1 MMPAA
6 AVIPETPSGAK
17 GWKFAPVNAVNAV
30 TTKNTR
36 MPILTTTMTAFA
48 RALPGA
54 QRQQDR
60 DDRDDDDGR
69 DVEQPALRRR
79 LRDRVGQGEPEG
91 GLQELVDVAAPA
103 GRKSVAAGGR
113 LDGVTPRHRPSA
125 ADVALAARQI
135 HPHVRRTPVL
145 RAEVDGRPLV
155 LKLEHLQRGGS
166 FKLRG
171 AVTALARGPRPEHVV
186 TASGGN
192 HGIAV
197 ATAAA
202 LLGLPA
208 TVYVPAA
215 APEGKTRRIE
225 AAGARLVR
233 HGATYGEAAAAAL
246 GEARTAGVRYVPA
259 YDDPAVVA
267 GQGTATAEAVADAP
281 EVDAV
286 VVAAGGGGL
295 AAGAALA
302 AGGRAVV
309 VVEPEGC
316 CCVHRALAAG
326 RPVDAPVDSVAAS
339 ALGATRM
346 GEVPFAVLAG
356 PDVTASDVVSVLVTD
371 AELRAAQDRLWDE
384 FRLAVEPA
392 AAVPFAAWL
401 AGRVPGERACLVLC
415 GANT

>member
-1 MMPAA
+1 M
-6 AVIPETPSGAK
+6 GA
-17 GWKFAPVNAVNAV
+17 GVG
-30 TTKNTR
+30 R
-36 MPILTTTMTAFA
+36 GA
-48 RALPGA
+48 REGLIVGS
-54 QRQQDR
+54 
-60 DDRDDDDGR
+60 
-69 DVEQPALRRR
+69 
-79 LRDRVGQGEPEG
+79 RDRTNR
-91 GLQELVDVAAPA
+91 AYT
-103 GRKSVAAGGR
+103 GRVTATLPLPTTASVAA
-113 LDGVTPRHRPSA
+113 A
-125 ADVALAARQI
+125 AATTA
-135 HPHVRRTPVL
+135 PHVRRTPVL

-171 AVTALARGPRPEHVV
+171 AVNALAGGPRPSSVV

-208 TVYVPAA
+208 TVYVPRA
-215 APEGKTRRIE
+215 APETKTRRIE

-233 HGATYGEAAAAAL
+233 HGATYADAVVAAL
-246 GEARTAGVRYVPA
+246 ADAQTPGARYVPA

-267 GQGTATAEAVADAP
+267 GQGTATTEAVADAP

-302 AGGRAVV
+302 VAGRTLV

-326 RPVDAPVDSVAAS
+326 RPVDSPVDSVAAS
-339 ALGATRM
+339 ALGATRV
-346 GEVPFAVLAG
+346 GEVPFRVLSGGA
-356 PDVTASDVVSVLVTD
+356 DTVAEVVSVLVTD
-371 AELRAAQDRLWDE
+371 AELLAARDRLWEE

-415 GANT
+415 GAN

>member
-1 MMPAA
+1 MTRTLPLPTAVVAEAA
-6 AVIPETPSGAK
+6 ATI
-17 GWKFAPVNAVNAV
+17 APY
-30 TTKNTR
+30 
-36 MPILTTTMTAFA
+36 
-48 RALPGA
+48 
-54 QRQQDR
+54 
-60 DDRDDDDGR
+60 
-69 DVEQPALRRR
+69 
-79 LRDRVGQGEPEG
+79 
-91 GLQELVDVAAPA
+91 
-103 GRKSVAAGGR
+103 
-113 LDGVTPRHRPSA
+113 
-125 ADVALAARQI
+125 
-135 HPHVRRTPVL
+135 VRRTPVL

-171 AVTALARGPRPEHVV
+171 AVTALAAGSRPEHVV

-208 TVYVPAA
+208 TVYVPLG

-246 GEARTAGVRYVPA
+246 EVAQASGVRYVPA

-267 GQGTATAEAVADAP
+267 GQGTVTAEAVADAP
-281 EVDAV
+281 EVDSV

-339 ALGATRM
+339 ALGATRV
-346 GEVPFAVLAG
+346 GDVPFGVLSA
-356 PDVTASDVVSVLVTD
+356 AEVVPVLVTD
-371 AELRAAQDRLWDE
+371 AELLAARDRLWEE

-392 AAVPFAAWL
+392 AGAPFAAWL

>member
-1 MMPAA
+1 VIATLPTAASVADAA
-6 AVIPETPSGAK
+6 ARIG
-17 GWKFAPVNAVNAV
+17 
-30 TTKNTR
+30 
-36 MPILTTTMTAFA
+36 
-48 RALPGA
+48 
-54 QRQQDR
+54 
-60 DDRDDDDGR
+60 
-69 DVEQPALRRR
+69 
-79 LRDRVGQGEPEG
+79 
-91 GLQELVDVAAPA
+91 
-103 GRKSVAAGGR
+103 
-113 LDGVTPRHRPSA
+113 
-125 ADVALAARQI
+125 
-135 HPHVRRTPVL
+135 PHVRRTPVL
-145 RAEVDGRPLV
+145 RADVDGRPLV

-171 AVTALARGPRPEHVV
+171 AVNALASGPRPAQVV

-208 TVYVPAA
+208 TVYVPLA

-233 HGATYGEAAAAAL
+233 HGATYGEAAVAAL
-246 GEARTAGVRYVPA
+246 AEAQQPGARYVPA
-259 YDDPAVVA
+259 YDDPDVVA

-281 EVDAV
+281 EVDVV

-295 AAGAALA
+295 SAGAALA
-302 AGGRAVV
+302 AGGRTVV

-326 RPVDAPVDSVAAS
+326 RPVDSPVDSVAAS
-339 ALGATRM
+339 ALGATRV
-346 GEVPFAVLAG
+346 GELPFAVLSGA
-356 PDVTASDVVSVLVTD
+356 DVVPVLVSDV
-371 AELRAAQDRLWDE
+371 ELLAAQARLWEE

>member
-1 MMPAA
+1 MTATVPLPTAASVAEAA
-6 AVIPETPSGAK
+6 ATIA
-17 GWKFAPVNAVNAV
+17 
-30 TTKNTR
+30 
-36 MPILTTTMTAFA
+36 
-48 RALPGA
+48 
-54 QRQQDR
+54 
-60 DDRDDDDGR
+60 
-69 DVEQPALRRR
+69 
-79 LRDRVGQGEPEG
+79 
-91 GLQELVDVAAPA
+91 
-103 GRKSVAAGGR
+103 
-113 LDGVTPRHRPSA
+113 
-125 ADVALAARQI
+125 
-135 HPHVRRTPVL
+135 PHVRRTPVL

-171 AVTALARGPRPEHVV
+171 AVNALATGQRPERVV

-208 TVYVPAA
+208 TVYVPLA

-225 AAGARLVR
+225 ASGARLVR
-233 HGATYGEAAAAAL
+233 HGATYGEAAVAAL
-246 GEARTAGVRYVPA
+246 AEAQAPGVRYVPA

-281 EVDAV
+281 DVDAV

-295 AAGAALA
+295 SAGAALG
-302 AGGRAVV
+302 AGGRTVV

-316 CCVHRALAAG
+316 CCVHAALAAG
-326 RPVDAPVDSVAAS
+326 RPVDAPVESVASS
-339 ALGATRM
+339 ALGATRV
-346 GEVPFAVLAG
+346 GEVPFAVLSQAG
-356 PDVTASDVVSVLVTD
+356 VLSVLVSD
-371 AELRAAQDRLWDE
+371 AELLAAQALLWEE

>member
-1 MMPAA
+1 MTATLPPPTAASVAEAA
-6 AVIPETPSGAK
+6 ATIA
-17 GWKFAPVNAVNAV
+17 
-30 TTKNTR
+30 
-36 MPILTTTMTAFA
+36 
-48 RALPGA
+48 
-54 QRQQDR
+54 
-60 DDRDDDDGR
+60 
-69 DVEQPALRRR
+69 
-79 LRDRVGQGEPEG
+79 
-91 GLQELVDVAAPA
+91 
-103 GRKSVAAGGR
+103 
-113 LDGVTPRHRPSA
+113 
-125 ADVALAARQI
+125 
-135 HPHVRRTPVL
+135 PHVRRTPVL
-145 RAEVDGRPLV
+145 RADVDGRPLV
-155 LKLEHLQRGGS
+155 LKLEHLQLGGS

-171 AVTALARGPRPEHVV
+171 AVNALASGPRPERVV

-208 TVYVPAA
+208 TVYVPRA

-225 AAGARLVR
+225 AAGARPTRVPGITAAEPGGDPQVVKLVR
-233 HGATYGEAAAAAL
+233 HGATYGEAAVAAL
-246 GEARTAGVRYVPA
+246 AGAQEQGVRYVPA

-267 GQGTATAEAVADAP
+267 GQGTVTAEAVADAP
-281 EVDAV
+281 EVDSV

-295 AAGAALA
+295 SAGAALA
-302 AGGRAVV
+302 AGGRTVV

-326 RPVDAPVDSVAAS
+326 RPVDSPVDSVAAS
-339 ALGATRM
+339 ALGATRA
-346 GEVPFAVLAG
+346 GEVPFAVLTRA
-356 PDVTASDVVSVLVTD
+356 DVVSVLVSD
-371 AELRAAQDRLWDE
+371 AELLAAQARLWEE

>member
-1 MMPAA
+1 MITTLPTTDSVAAA
-6 AVIPETPSGAK
+6 AV
-17 GWKFAPVNAVNAV
+17 AVA
-30 TTKNTR
+30 
-36 MPILTTTMTAFA
+36 
-48 RALPGA
+48 
-54 QRQQDR
+54 
-60 DDRDDDDGR
+60 
-69 DVEQPALRRR
+69 
-79 LRDRVGQGEPEG
+79 
-91 GLQELVDVAAPA
+91 
-103 GRKSVAAGGR
+103 
-113 LDGVTPRHRPSA
+113 
-125 ADVALAARQI
+125 
-135 HPHVRRTPVL
+135 PHVRRTPVL
-145 RAEVDGRPLV
+145 RAQVDGRALV

-171 AVTALARGPRPEHVV
+171 AVNALAAGPRPTQVV

-202 LLGLPA
+202 ALDLLA
-208 TVYVPAA
+208 TVYVPVG

-233 HGATYGEAAAAAL
+233 HGATYGEAAIAALAAA
-246 GEARTAGVRYVPA
+246 EAPGARYVPA

-295 AAGAALA
+295 SAGAALA
-302 AGGRAVV
+302 AGDRTVV

-326 RPVDAPVDSVAAS
+326 RPVDSPVDSVAAS
-339 ALGATRM
+339 ALGATRV
-346 GEVPFAVLAG
+346 GEVPFAILSA
-356 PDVTASDVVSVLVTD
+356 ADVVSVLVTD
-371 AELRAAQDRLWDE
+371 DELIAAQHRLWEE
-384 FRLAVEPA
+384 FRLTVEPA

-401 AGRVPGERACLVLC
+401 AGRVPGECACLVLC
-415 GANT
+415 GANIG

>member
-1 MMPAA
+1 M
-6 AVIPETPSGAK
+6 
-17 GWKFAPVNAVNAV
+17 
-30 TTKNTR
+30 
-36 MPILTTTMTAFA
+36 
-48 RALPGA
+48 
-54 QRQQDR
+54 
-60 DDRDDDDGR
+60 
-69 DVEQPALRRR
+69 
-79 LRDRVGQGEPEG
+79 
-91 GLQELVDVAAPA
+91 
-103 GRKSVAAGGR
+103 
-113 LDGVTPRHRPSA
+113 
-125 ADVALAARQI
+125 ALAARRI
-135 HPHVRRTPVL
+135 DPHVRRTPVL
-145 RAEVDGRPLV
+145 RAEVGGRPLV

-171 AVTALARGPRPEHVV
+171 AVNALACGPRPAHVV

-208 TVYVPAA
+208 TVYVPVS

-233 HGATYGEAAAAAL
+233 HGATYGEAVLAAL
-246 GEARTAGVRYVPA
+246 TEARAPGVRYLPA
-259 YDDPAVVA
+259 YDDPDVVA

-286 VVAAGGGGL
+286 VLAAGGGGL
-295 AAGAALA
+295 AAGAVLA
-302 AGGRAVV
+302 AGDRTVA

-316 CCVHRALAAG
+316 CCVHRALATG

-339 ALGATRM
+339 ALGATRV

-356 PDVTASDVVSVLVTD
+356 ATAADVVSVLVTD
-371 AELRAAQDRLWDE
+371 AELLAARDRLWEE